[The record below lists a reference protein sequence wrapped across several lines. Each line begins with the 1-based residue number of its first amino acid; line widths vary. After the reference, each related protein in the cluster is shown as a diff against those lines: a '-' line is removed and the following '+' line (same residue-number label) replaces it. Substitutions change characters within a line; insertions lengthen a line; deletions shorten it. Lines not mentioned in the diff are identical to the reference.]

1 MTSVA
6 AARDSRVQN
15 PPLPRALIAFGLG
28 VMLFVFLIFATVTGY
43 QVAYAGVIFPGV
55 SINGVDLSGLTPD
68 QAGSL
73 LNQRLDYPQN
83 GRIVLQDRDQIWQ
96 ITPSELGLQ
105 LDAYNSAQAAYTVGR
120 GGDLLSNLFAQFNAW
135 YSGADYPPL
144 MLYDERVAEAYLTTI
159 ANQVNRPTIEATI
172 NLSGLEITTQPGQ
185 IGRAL
190 NVPET
195 LHLLENQVQ
204 SFSDGMIPLEI
215 VDTPPAIMDA
225 SPAAELARS
234 ILSEP
239 LNLTLPSPGEGD
251 PASWTF
257 SQDQIAALLSFSV
270 NQDQE
275 YANFEVSLSP
285 QQLRQFLE
293 GIAPQLARNPN
304 NARFIFN
311 DDTRELEVIR
321 SAVIGRY
328 LDIEKS
334 IQSINQGLLAGKHS
348 IPLEVA
354 AVQPAVGNVATAA
367 SLGIT
372 ELVSVS
378 SSFFRGSSGS
388 RIQNIQTAA
397 AEFHGLLVPPWTT
410 FSMAENMREVSL
422 DNGYAEALII
432 YGGRTIEGVGGGV
445 CQVSTTLFRTA
456 FFGGYPID
464 ERYSHAYRV
473 GYYEQTSN
481 GIDPS
486 LAGLD
491 ATVYVP
497 VVDLKFTNNT
507 PNWLLMETY
516 VNPSNGKL
524 TWKFYSTSDNRSVEW
539 NTTGPRNVVEPPKPR
554 YEENPDLARGQIKQV
569 DWEAEGADIT
579 VTRTVYKDGVVLFE
593 DIFSTHYEPWQ
604 AVYQYGPGTKIPKG
618 NN

>member
-6 AARDSRVQN
+6 AARESRVQN
-15 PPLPRALIAFGLG
+15 PPLPRALVAFGLG
-28 VMLFVFLIFATVTGY
+28 LMLFMFLIIAAVTGY
-43 QVAYAGVIFPGV
+43 QVAYAGIIFPGV
-55 SINGVDLSGLTPD
+55 SISGVDLSGLTPN
-68 QAGSL
+68 QAASL
-73 LNQRLDYPQN
+73 LNQHLDYPQN
-83 GRIVLQDRDQIWQ
+83 GRIVFQDRDQIWQ
-96 ITPSELGLQ
+96 IIPSDLGLQ
-105 LDAYNSAQAAYTVGR
+105 LDAYNSAQAAYAVGR
-120 GGDLLSNLFAQFNAW
+120 GGDLISNLGAQFNAW

-144 MLYDERVAEAYLTTI
+144 MLYDERIAEAYLTMI
-159 ANQVNRPTIEATI
+159 SDQINRPTIEASI
-172 NLSGLEITTQPGQ
+172 GLSGLDVNIQPGQ
-185 IGRAL
+185 IGRSL
-190 NVPET
+190 NIPET
-195 LHLLENQVQ
+195 LRLLENQMQ

-225 SPAAELARS
+225 SPTAELARR

-239 LNLTLPSPGEGD
+239 LNLTLPNPVEGD
-251 PASWTF
+251 PTSWTF
-257 SQDQIAALLSFSV
+257 SQDEIAALLSFTV
-270 NQDQE
+270 NQDQDSS
-275 YANFEVSLSP
+275 NFSISLDP
-285 QQLRQFLE
+285 QQLRPFLE
-293 GIAPQLARNPN
+293 RIAPQLARNPS

-321 SAVIGRY
+321 PAVIGRY

-334 IQSINQGLLAGKHS
+334 IQFINQGLLAGEHT
-348 IPLEVA
+348 IPLEVVA
-354 AVQPAVGNVATAA
+354 IQPAVGNDATAA
-367 SLGIT
+367 GLGIT

-378 SSFFRGSSGS
+378 SSFFRGSSTS
-388 RIQNIQTAA
+388 RIQNIQTAS

-464 ERYSHAYRV
+464 ERHSHAYRV

-481 GIDPS
+481 GNDPS

-524 TWKFYSTSDNRSVEW
+524 TWKFYSTSDNRSVDW
-539 NTTGPRNVVEPPKPR
+539 STTGPRNVVEPPKPR
-554 YEENPDLARGQIKQV
+554 YEENPDLSRGQIKQV

-579 VTRTVYKDGVVLFE
+579 VTRVVYKDGVVLFE
-593 DIFSTHYEPWQ
+593 DSFSTHYEPWQ

>member
-6 AARDSRVQN
+6 AARESRVQN
-15 PPLPRALIAFGLG
+15 PPLPRALVAFGLG
-28 VMLFVFLIFATVTGY
+28 LMLFMFLIIAAVTGY
-43 QVAYAGVIFPGV
+43 QVAYAGIIFPGV
-55 SINGVDLSGLTPD
+55 SISGVDLSGLTPN
-68 QAGSL
+68 QAASL
-73 LNQRLDYPQN
+73 LNQHLDYPQN
-83 GRIVLQDRDQIWQ
+83 GRIVFQDRDQIWQ
-96 ITPSELGLQ
+96 IIPSDLGLQ
-105 LDAYNSAQAAYTVGR
+105 LDAYNSAQAAYAVGR
-120 GGDLLSNLFAQFNAW
+120 GGDLISNLGAQFNAW

-144 MLYDERVAEAYLTTI
+144 MLYDERVAEAYLTMI
-159 ANQVNRPTIEATI
+159 SDQINRPTIEASI
-172 NLSGLEITTQPGQ
+172 GLSGLDVNIQPGQ
-185 IGRAL
+185 IGRSL
-190 NVPET
+190 NIPET
-195 LHLLENQVQ
+195 LRLLENQMQ

-225 SPAAELARS
+225 SPTAELARR

-239 LNLTLPSPGEGD
+239 LNLTLPNPVEGD
-251 PASWTF
+251 PTSWTF
-257 SQDQIAALLSFSV
+257 SQDEIAALLSFTV
-270 NQDQE
+270 NQDQDSS
-275 YANFEVSLSP
+275 NFSISLDP
-285 QQLRQFLE
+285 QQLRPFLE
-293 GIAPQLARNPN
+293 RIAPQLARNPS

-321 SAVIGRY
+321 PAVIGRY

-334 IQSINQGLLAGKHS
+334 IQFINQGLLAGEHT
-348 IPLEVA
+348 IPLEVVA
-354 AVQPAVGNVATAA
+354 IQPAVGNDATAA
-367 SLGIT
+367 GLGIT

-378 SSFFRGSSGS
+378 SSFFRGSSTS
-388 RIQNIQTAA
+388 RIQNIQTAS

-464 ERYSHAYRV
+464 ERHSHAYRV

-481 GIDPS
+481 GNDPS

-524 TWKFYSTSDNRSVEW
+524 TWKFYSTSDNRSVDW
-539 NTTGPRNVVEPPKPR
+539 STTGPRNVVEPPKPR
-554 YEENPDLARGQIKQV
+554 YEENPDLSRGQIKQV

-579 VTRTVYKDGVVLFE
+579 VTRVVYKDGVVLFE
-593 DIFSTHYEPWQ
+593 DSFSTHYEPWQ

>member
-6 AARDSRVQN
+6 AARETRTQN
-15 PPLPRALIAFGLG
+15 PPIPRLLVAFGAGLFLFGFLFLG
-28 VMLFVFLIFATVTGY
+28 VIIGY
-43 QVAYAGVIFPGV
+43 QVAYAGVIFPGI
-55 SINGVDLSGLTPD
+55 SISGVELSGLTPE
-68 QAGSL
+68 QAASL
-73 LNQRLDYPQN
+73 LNQRLSYPQD
-83 GRIVLQDRDQIWQ
+83 GRIVFQDREQIWQ
-96 ITPSELGLQ
+96 TSPAELGLQ
-105 LDAYNSAQAAYTVGR
+105 LDAYNSAQAAYAVGR
-120 GGDLLSNLFAQFNAW
+120 GENLLSNLVTQFNAW
-135 YSGADYPPL
+135 YNGTDYPPL
-144 MLYDERVAEAYLTTI
+144 MMYDERVAQSYLEMI
-159 ANQVNRPTIEATI
+159 ANQINRPTIEATI
-172 NLSGLEITTQPGQ
+172 GLSGLEVAAQPGQ
-185 IGRAL
+185 IGRKL
-190 NVPET
+190 EIPVTLQYLET
-195 LHLLENQVQ
+195 QVQ

-215 VDTPPAIMDA
+215 VDTPPAILDA
-225 SPAAELARS
+225 SEAAELAGRV
-234 ILSEP
+234 LAEP
-239 LNLTLPSPGEGD
+239 LNITLPNPVEGD
-251 PASWTF
+251 PTSWTF
-257 SQDQIAALLSFSV
+257 SQEEIAAMLSFPINEAEETSA
-270 NQDQE
+270 
-275 YANFEVSLSP
+275 YTVSLNP
-285 QQLRQFLE
+285 QRLRLFLDE
-293 GIAPQLARNPN
+293 IAPQLARYPS

-311 DDTRELEVIR
+311 DDTRELELIR

-334 IQSINQGLLAGKHS
+334 IQVINQGLLEGQHT
-348 IPLEVA
+348 IPLEIVA
-354 AVQPAVGNVATAA
+354 LPPAVGNDATGA

-410 FSMAENMREVSL
+410 FSMAENMRDVSL

-432 YGGRTIEGVGGGV
+432 YGGRTIEGIGGGV

-464 ERYSHAYRV
+464 ERHSHAYRV
-473 GYYEQTSN
+473 GYYEQTNN
-481 GIDPS
+481 GYDQG

-524 TWKFYSTSDNRSVEW
+524 TWKFYSTSDGRSVEW
-539 NTTGPRNVVEPPKPR
+539 NTTGPRNVVDPPEPR

-579 VTRTVYKDGVVLFE
+579 VTRVVYKNGSVLFE
-593 DIFSTHYEPWQ
+593 DSFSTHYEPWQ

>member
-6 AARDSRVQN
+6 AARESRVQN
-15 PPLPRALIAFGLG
+15 PPLPRALVAFGLG
-28 VMLFVFLIFATVTGY
+28 LMLFMFLIIAAVTGY
-43 QVAYAGVIFPGV
+43 QVAYAGIIFPGV
-55 SINGVDLSGLTPD
+55 SISGVDLSGLTPN
-68 QAGSL
+68 QAASL
-73 LNQRLDYPQN
+73 LNQHLDYPQN
-83 GRIVLQDRDQIWQ
+83 GRIVFQDRDQIWQ
-96 ITPSELGLQ
+96 IIPSDLGLQ
-105 LDAYNSAQAAYTVGR
+105 LDAYNSAQAAYAVGR
-120 GGDLLSNLFAQFNAW
+120 GGDLISNLGAQFNAW

-144 MLYDERVAEAYLTTI
+144 MLYDERIAEAYLTMI
-159 ANQVNRPTIEATI
+159 SDQINRPTIEASI
-172 NLSGLEITTQPGQ
+172 GLSGLDVTIQPGQ
-185 IGRAL
+185 IGRSL
-190 NVPET
+190 NIPET
-195 LHLLENQVQ
+195 LRLLENQMQ

-225 SPAAELARS
+225 SPTAELARR

-239 LNLTLPSPGEGD
+239 LNLTLPNPVEGD
-251 PASWTF
+251 PTSWTF
-257 SQDQIAALLSFSV
+257 SQDEIAALLSFTV
-270 NQDQE
+270 NQDQDSS
-275 YANFEVSLSP
+275 NFSISLDP
-285 QQLRQFLE
+285 QQLRPFLE
-293 GIAPQLARNPN
+293 RIAPQLARNPS

-321 SAVIGRY
+321 PAVIGRY

-334 IQSINQGLLAGKHS
+334 IQFINQGLLAGEHT
-348 IPLEVA
+348 IPLEVVA
-354 AVQPAVGNVATAA
+354 IQPAVGNDATAA
-367 SLGIT
+367 GLGIT

-378 SSFFRGSSGS
+378 SSFFRGSSTS
-388 RIQNIQTAA
+388 RIQNIQTAS

-464 ERYSHAYRV
+464 ERHSHAYRV

-481 GIDPS
+481 GNDPS

-524 TWKFYSTSDNRSVEW
+524 TWKFYSTSDNRSVDW
-539 NTTGPRNVVEPPKPR
+539 STTGPRNVVEPPKPR
-554 YEENPDLARGQIKQV
+554 YEENPDLSRGQIKQV

-579 VTRTVYKDGVVLFE
+579 VTRVVYKDGVVLFE
-593 DIFSTHYEPWQ
+593 DSFSTHYEPWQ

>member
-1 MTSVA
+1 
-6 AARDSRVQN
+6 
-15 PPLPRALIAFGLG
+15 
-28 VMLFVFLIFATVTGY
+28 MLFMFLIIAAVTGY
-43 QVAYAGVIFPGV
+43 QVAYAGIIFPGV
-55 SINGVDLSGLTPD
+55 SISGVDLSGLTPN
-68 QAGSL
+68 QAASL
-73 LNQRLDYPQN
+73 LNQHLDYPQN
-83 GRIVLQDRDQIWQ
+83 GRIVFQDRDQIWQ
-96 ITPSELGLQ
+96 IIPSDLGLQ
-105 LDAYNSAQAAYTVGR
+105 LDAYNSAQAAYAVGR
-120 GGDLLSNLFAQFNAW
+120 GGDLISNLGAQFNAW

-144 MLYDERVAEAYLTTI
+144 MLYDERIAEAYLTMI
-159 ANQVNRPTIEATI
+159 SDQINRPTIEASI
-172 NLSGLEITTQPGQ
+172 GLSGLDVNIQPGQ
-185 IGRAL
+185 IGRSL
-190 NVPET
+190 NIPET
-195 LHLLENQVQ
+195 LRLLENQMQ

-225 SPAAELARS
+225 SPTAELARR

-239 LNLTLPSPGEGD
+239 LNLTLPNPVEGD
-251 PASWTF
+251 PTSWTF
-257 SQDQIAALLSFSV
+257 SQDEIAALLSFTV
-270 NQDQE
+270 NQDQDSS
-275 YANFEVSLSP
+275 NFSISLDP
-285 QQLRQFLE
+285 QQLRPFLE
-293 GIAPQLARNPN
+293 RIAPQLARNPS

-321 SAVIGRY
+321 PAVIGRY

-334 IQSINQGLLAGKHS
+334 IQFINQGLLAGEHT
-348 IPLEVA
+348 IPLEVVA
-354 AVQPAVGNVATAA
+354 IQPAVGNDATAA
-367 SLGIT
+367 GLGIT

-378 SSFFRGSSGS
+378 SSFFRGSSTS
-388 RIQNIQTAA
+388 RIQNIQTAS

-464 ERYSHAYRV
+464 ERHSHAYRV

-481 GIDPS
+481 GNDPS

-524 TWKFYSTSDNRSVEW
+524 TWKFYSTSDNRSVDW
-539 NTTGPRNVVEPPKPR
+539 STTGPRNVVEPPKPR
-554 YEENPDLARGQIKQV
+554 YEENPDLSRGQIKQV

-579 VTRTVYKDGVVLFE
+579 VTRVVYKDGVVLFE
-593 DIFSTHYEPWQ
+593 DSFSTHYEPWQ